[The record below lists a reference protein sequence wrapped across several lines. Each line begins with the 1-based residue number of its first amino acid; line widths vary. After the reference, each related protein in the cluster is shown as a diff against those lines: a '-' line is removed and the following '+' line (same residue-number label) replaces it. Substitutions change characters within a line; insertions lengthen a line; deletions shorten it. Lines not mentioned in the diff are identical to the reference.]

1 MRAILSRDCIN
12 VFDEDSK
19 MNESPE
25 QALAAPH
32 FNRRRFIQTLIAG
45 ASTSLVSLAQ
55 AQNFSNGSQQAFR
68 PVRVTGGLVAGTL
81 STTEGVAAYLGIP
94 YAAPPVG
101 QLRWKPP
108 QPVIPWQGI
117 RRAEQ
122 MTASP
127 FTPPNYRSSV
137 YFEPTTA
144 MSEDCLMLNVWT
156 PEAKPAKP
164 LPVMVWI
171 YGGDW
176 TYGSSS
182 NPLYWGNTLA
192 RHDVVVVSINY
203 RLGALGFFAHPSLSA
218 ESEHGVSGN
227 YGLLDQ
233 IAALQWVQKNIS
245 HFGGDPDNVTVFG
258 QSAGSF
264 SVNYLMTS
272 PLAKGLFHRAIG
284 QSGAAMSGFGPLA
297 RLESLAT
304 QETNGVAFAKMLKAN
319 SLDDLRAL
327 PAQSLVNTGA
337 ASQSFCP
344 VVDGWILPD
353 KPHAI
358 FAAGKQ
364 HRVPLLVGF
373 NKNEGSVF
381 PPLGNGTVEG
391 LSNILK
397 DLYGEQA
404 IVAEKLYPATN
415 TVEAQKQG
423 HALFGDQALKVGT
436 LNWATMHRHSSN
448 QPVYLY
454 HFAHKPDLP
463 PNHRYLEGKAKDLG
477 VFHGAEIPYA
487 MGTLKA
493 SGWTIHPADKALS
506 ARMLASWVH
515 FAQTGRPQASEAVWP
530 IFDPDH
536 PTVMEFGTQT
546 DRLITLPRSQ
556 ELALINQVANTAP
569 NPSR

>member
-1 MRAILSRDCIN
+1 
-12 VFDEDSK
+12 
-19 MNESPE
+19 MNESAE
-25 QALAAPH
+25 QALVVPH

-45 ASTSLVSLAQ
+45 AGMSLGALAQ
-55 AQNFSNGSQQAFR
+55 GQTLAPGSQKTFR
-68 PVRVTGGLVAGTL
+68 PVRISGGLVAGTL
-81 STTEGVAAYLGIP
+81 STTEGVAAYLGMP

-108 QPVIPWQGI
+108 QPVIPWDGT
-117 RRAEQ
+117 RHAEH

-127 FTPPNYRSSV
+127 FTPPNYQNSV
-137 YFEPTTA
+137 YFEPTTE
-144 MSEDCLMLNVWT
+144 MSEDCLTLNVWT

-233 IAALQWVQKNIS
+233 IAALKWVQMNIAL
-245 HFGGDPDNVTVFG
+245 FGGDPDNVTVFG

-284 QSGAAMSGFGPLA
+284 QSGAAMGGFGPLA
-297 RLESLAT
+297 RLDLLTE
-304 QETNGVAFAKMLKAN
+304 QETNGVKFAKMLKAS
-319 SLDDLRAL
+319 SLDELRAL
-327 PAQSLVNTGA
+327 PAQSLVNTGNR
-337 ASQSFCP
+337 SQSFCP
-344 VVDGWILPD
+344 VVDGWVLPD

-364 HRVPLLVGF
+364 HPVPLLVGF
-373 NKNEGSVF
+373 NENEGSVF
-381 PPLGNGTVEG
+381 PPLGNGTVKG
-391 LSNILK
+391 LRNSLK
-397 DLYGEQA
+397 NLYGEQA
-404 IVAEKLYPATN
+404 ILAEKYYPASN
-415 TVEAQKQG
+415 AAEARRQG
-423 HALFGDQALKVGT
+423 HALLGDQALKVGT
-436 LNWATMHRHSSN
+436 LNWATMHRQTSK
-448 QPVYLY
+448 QPVFFY

-463 PNHRYLEGKAKDLG
+463 ANHRYLEGKTRELG

-493 SGWTIHPADKALS
+493 SGWTIHAADRALS
-506 ARMLASWVH
+506 TRMLASWVH
-515 FAQTGRPQASEAVWP
+515 FARTGRPQASETSWP
-530 IFDPDH
+530 IFDPEQ
-536 PTVMEFGTQT
+536 PTVMEFGRQT

-556 ELALINQVANTAP
+556 ELALINEANNVRRAF
-569 NPSR
+569 